1 MNVSGIRP
9 KPGFY
14 ESAGALLEKN
24 NAPSSKEVA
33 HDRGTKRRKN

>member
-1 MNVSGIRP
+1 MNVSGIRL
-9 KPGFY
+9 KLGFY

-33 HDRGTKRRKN
+33 YERGTKGRKN